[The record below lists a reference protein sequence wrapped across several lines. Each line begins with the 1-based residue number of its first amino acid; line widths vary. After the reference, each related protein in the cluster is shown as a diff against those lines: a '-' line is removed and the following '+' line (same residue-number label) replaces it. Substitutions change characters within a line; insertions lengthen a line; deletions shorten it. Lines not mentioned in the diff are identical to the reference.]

1 MINFLLKQK
10 AWGQLPKADPRFYQ
24 HFNMALVNFE
34 RYQTEERMRKQ
45 KARLSPGL
53 RQL

>member
-1 MINFLLKQK
+1 MINFLFKQK
-10 AWGQLPKADPRFYQ
+10 SWNPLPKADPRFYQ

-34 RYQTEERMRKQ
+34 QYQSEERKRKQ
-45 KARLSPGL
+45 KTRLSPGF